1 MLIAYAL
8 KSEVLF
14 QVTQAAYHSW
24 TLCSA
29 ILYSYYAILFK
40 FYLQPL
46 LFFYILMHLC
56 AACLQLVLKNRNN
69 TLQIQFGKAKATTKA
84 ELK

>member
-1 MLIAYAL
+1 MLITYAL

-46 LFFYILMHLC
+46 LFLHTNAFVRCMF
-56 AACLQLVLKNRNN
+56 AVGFEK
-69 TLQIQFGKAKATTKA
+69 
-84 ELK
+84 